1 MKKQAEK
8 KNKIRDQDERER
20 TSQTL
25 RNLRGLNVTMVK
37 AVEKPI
43 VQQNGEEQEAA
54 QKLKLDMSNIQT
66 ALNMMNTAKKDSV
79 KRELEKESSDEENPP
94 KTLKLD
100 GNFLGE
106 AEKVVEGDP
115 EDYEGE
121 AGVEAEYME
130 EEEND
135 EENVVVEENGEEK
148 VVVEENEE
156 QDGEELEVDEK
167 ELKDEE
173 EEIAE
178 EMEKGDDEKVEDG
191 SGGGDPFWFCGPP
204 SSVLLKREEERL
216 AREKEENEKSRLA
229 REKEKLK
236 SSIEIEGTKLGNFE
250 RKETAEIKM
259 IENVVTARY
268 QEEEESDIIDEG
280 DLGECAPCFK
290 GWVHFCPE
298 DIFAC

>member
-79 KRELEKESSDEENPP
+79 KRELEKESTDEENPP

-100 GNFLGE
+100 GNYLGQ

-121 AGVEAEYME
+121 AGVEAEYRE

-156 QDGEELEVDEK
+156 QDGEKLEVDEK

-173 EEIAE
+173 EELAE
-178 EMEKGDDEKVEDG
+178 EIEKGDDEKVEDG
-191 SGGGDPFWFCGPP
+191 SGEGDPFWFCGPP

-216 AREKEENEKSRLA
+216 AREKEEKEKFRLA
-229 REKEKLK
+229 REKERLK
-236 SSIEIEGTKLGNFE
+236 SAMEMEGTKLGNLE
-250 RKETAEIKM
+250 MEETAEIKM
-259 IENVVTARY
+259 KEKVMTASY

-280 DLGECAPCFK
+280 DCAPCFK

>member
-1 MKKQAEK
+1 MKK
-8 KNKIRDQDERER
+8 KNKTRDQDVRER

-79 KRELEKESSDEENPP
+79 KRELEKESTDEENPP

-100 GNFLGE
+100 GNYLGQ

-135 EENVVVEENGEEK
+135 EENVVVEENEEENVVVEENGEEK

-173 EEIAE
+173 EELAE
-178 EMEKGDDEKVEDG
+178 EIEKGDDEKVEDG
-191 SGGGDPFWFCGPP
+191 SGEGDPFWFCGPP
-204 SSVLLKREEERL
+204 SSVLVKREEERL
-216 AREKEENEKSRLA
+216 AREKEEKEKFRLA

-236 SSIEIEGTKLGNFE
+236 SAMEMEETKLGNLKRE
-250 RKETAEIKM
+250 ETVEIKM
-259 IENVVTARY
+259 KERY
-268 QEEEESDIIDEG
+268 QEQEEGESDIIDE
-280 DLGECAPCFK
+280 DECAPCFK

>member
-54 QKLKLDMSNIQT
+54 QKLKLNMSNIQT
-66 ALNMMNTAKKDSV
+66 ALNMMTTAKKDSV

-100 GNFLGE
+100 GNYLGE
-106 AEKVVEGDP
+106 DEKVVEG
-115 EDYEGE
+115 EGE
-121 AGVEAEYME
+121 AGVEAEYRE

-173 EEIAE
+173 EELAE
-178 EMEKGDDEKVEDG
+178 EMEKDDDEKVEDG
-191 SGGGDPFWFCGPP
+191 SGEGDPFWFCGPP
-204 SSVLLKREEERL
+204 SSVLVKREEERL
-216 AREKEENEKSRLA
+216 AREKEEKEKFRLA

-236 SSIEIEGTKLGNFE
+236 SAMEMEETKLGNLKRE
-250 RKETAEIKM
+250 ETVEIKM
-259 IENVVTARY
+259 KERY
-268 QEEEESDIIDEG
+268 QEQEEGESDIIDE
-280 DLGECAPCFK
+280 DECAPCFK

>member
-1 MKKQAEK
+1 MKK
-8 KNKIRDQDERER
+8 KNKTRDQDVRER

-54 QKLKLDMSNIQT
+54 QKLKLNMSNIQT
-66 ALNMMNTAKKDSV
+66 ALNMMTTAKKDSV

-100 GNFLGE
+100 GNYLGE
-106 AEKVVEGDP
+106 DEKVVEG
-115 EDYEGE
+115 EGE
-121 AGVEAEYME
+121 AGVEAEYIKGE
-130 EEEND
+130 EID

-156 QDGEELEVDEK
+156 QDGEKLEVDEK

-173 EEIAE
+173 EELAE
-178 EMEKGDDEKVEDG
+178 EMEKDDDEKVEDG
-191 SGGGDPFWFCGPP
+191 SGEGDPFWFCGPP

-280 DLGECAPCFK
+280 ECAPCFK

>member
-37 AVEKPI
+37 AIEKPI

-79 KRELEKESSDEENPP
+79 KRELEKESTDEENPP

-100 GNFLGE
+100 GNYLGQ

-121 AGVEAEYME
+121 AGVEAEYRE

-135 EENVVVEENGEEK
+135 KENVVVEENGEEK

-173 EEIAE
+173 EELAE
-178 EMEKGDDEKVEDG
+178 EMEKDDDEKVEDG
-191 SGGGDPFWFCGPP
+191 SGEGDPFWFCGPP

-216 AREKEENEKSRLA
+216 AREKEEKEKFRLA

-236 SSIEIEGTKLGNFE
+236 SAMEMEETKLGNLKRE
-250 RKETAEIKM
+250 ETVEIKM
-259 IENVVTARY
+259 KERY
-268 QEEEESDIIDEG
+268 QEQEEGESDIIDE
-280 DLGECAPCFK
+280 DECAPCFK

>member
-54 QKLKLDMSNIQT
+54 QKLKLNMSNIQT
-66 ALNMMNTAKKDSV
+66 ALNMMTTAKKDSV
-79 KRELEKESSDEENPP
+79 KRELEKESTDEENPP

-100 GNFLGE
+100 GNYLGQ

-121 AGVEAEYME
+121 AGVEAEYRE

-135 EENVVVEENGEEK
+135 EANGKEK

-173 EEIAE
+173 EELAE
-178 EMEKGDDEKVEDG
+178 EMEKDDDEKVEDG
-191 SGGGDPFWFCGPP
+191 SGEGDPFWFCGPP
-204 SSVLLKREEERL
+204 SSVLVKREEERL
-216 AREKEENEKSRLA
+216 AREKEEKEKFRLA

-236 SSIEIEGTKLGNFE
+236 SAMEMEETKLGNLKRE
-250 RKETAEIKM
+250 ETVEIKM
-259 IENVVTARY
+259 KERY
-268 QEEEESDIIDEG
+268 QEQEEGESDIIDE
-280 DLGECAPCFK
+280 DECAPCFK

>member
-54 QKLKLDMSNIQT
+54 QKLKLNMSNIQT
-66 ALNMMNTAKKDSV
+66 ALNMMTTAKKDSV
-79 KRELEKESSDEENPP
+79 KRELEKESTDEENPP

-100 GNFLGE
+100 GNYLGQ

-121 AGVEAEYME
+121 AGVEAEYRE

-135 EENVVVEENGEEK
+135 KENVVVEENGEEK

-173 EEIAE
+173 EELAE
-178 EMEKGDDEKVEDG
+178 EIEKGDDEKVEDG
-191 SGGGDPFWFCGPP
+191 SGEGDPFWFCGPP

-216 AREKEENEKSRLA
+216 AREKEEKEKFRLA
-229 REKEKLK
+229 REKERLK
-236 SSIEIEGTKLGNFE
+236 SAMEMEGTKLGNLE
-250 RKETAEIKM
+250 IEETAEIKM
-259 IENVVTARY
+259 KEKVMTARY
-268 QEEEESDIIDEG
+268 QEEEESDIIDE
-280 DLGECAPCFK
+280 GECAPCFK

>member
-1 MKKQAEK
+1 
-8 KNKIRDQDERER
+8 
-20 TSQTL
+20 
-25 RNLRGLNVTMVK
+25 MVK

-43 VQQNGEEQEAA
+43 VQQNREEQEAA

-79 KRELEKESSDEENPP
+79 KRELEKESADEENPP
-94 KTLKLD
+94 LKTLKLD
-100 GNFLGE
+100 GNYVGQD
-106 AEKVVEGDP
+106 EKVVEGDP
-115 EDYEGE
+115 DDYEGE
-121 AGVEAEYME
+121 AGVEAGEAGVEAEYIE

-135 EENVVVEENGEEK
+135 EEKVVVEENEEEEVVVEENGEEK

-156 QDGEELEVDEK
+156 QNGEELEVDEK

-173 EEIAE
+173 EELIE

-216 AREKEENEKSRLA
+216 AREKEQMEKLRLA
-229 REKEKLK
+229 REKEEKEKIRLAGEEEKLK
-236 SSIEIEGTKLGNFE
+236 SAMEMEGTKFGNLE
-250 RKETAEIKM
+250 ETAEIKM
-259 IENVVTARY
+259 KEKVMTASY
-268 QEEEESDIIDEG
+268 QEEGEDIIDEG
-280 DLGECAPCFK
+280 GSGECAPCFK